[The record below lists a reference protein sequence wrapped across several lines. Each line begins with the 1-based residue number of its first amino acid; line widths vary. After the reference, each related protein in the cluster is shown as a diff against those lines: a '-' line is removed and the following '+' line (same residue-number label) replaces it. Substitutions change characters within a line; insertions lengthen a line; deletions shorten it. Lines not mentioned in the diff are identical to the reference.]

1 MGMLTGTLLQ
11 MAILFFIIMR
21 TKWEAQVPYLINE
34 SLFVYMEISCIWINE
49 GRLLQAILAEK
60 RISELGETTA
70 ND

>member
-21 TKWEAQVPYLINE
+21 TKWEAQ
-34 SLFVYMEISCIWINE
+34 
-49 GRLLQAILAEK
+49 AILAEK

>member
-11 MAILFFIIMR
+11 MTILFFIIMR